1 MSRPRKHATAS
12 ARAAASRAEM
22 LAKGWRPVQIWLSP
36 EQMAAL
42 DGMGRDRSATIRRL
56 IEGGGNG

>member
-22 LAKGWRPVQIWLSP
+22 LSRGWSPVQVWLSP
-36 EQMAAL
+36 EQMATL
-42 DGMGRDRSATIRRL
+42 DSMGRDRSAAIRKL
-56 IEGGGNG
+56 IEAQND